1 MNGMFLLAV
10 MKAKRREERGTKRE
24 EKREERRENMKGE
37 VSSKKRK
44 IRVLKLI
51 LMAKMWTEDLL
62 RKKDLMPVGRLRGR
76 LLVTLN

>member
-1 MNGMFLLAV
+1 
-10 MKAKRREERGTKRE
+10 
-24 EKREERRENMKGE
+24 MKGE

-44 IRVLKLI
+44 IRVLKLII

-76 LLVTLN
+76 LLNTLN